1 MWYSSVMRAVLLR
14 GTELVVDTLSD
25 PQPGPGQVLV
35 KTLACGICGTDL
47 HMLQSARKLATSTG
61 SPEDP
66 VSIAG
71 ATEIVMGHEFAA
83 EILDY
88 GPGSEKRFDRGS
100 RVCSMPIAHT
110 SRGTAAVGFS
120 PEHPGGFGELM
131 LLSEDLLLE
140 IPNGL
145 STEHAALT
153 EPMAVGAHAVAKSE
167 IRPGDISIVIGCG
180 PVGLAVIASL
190 SIFGAG
196 PIVAADFSPA
206 RRRLAVAMGAD
217 VVVDPA
223 ETSPYEK
230 WSEVA
235 PPEPAH
241 FENTMAAIMSGA
253 GRRPAVIFECVG
265 LPGVIQQAID
275 GAPRGARLV
284 VVGVCMEPDRIH
296 PFMATNKE
304 LGIQF
309 VLAYGPGEF
318 AATLGHIA
326 DGRIDVGPMVTG
338 SAGVTG
344 VADAFEALADPEAHV
359 KILVEPWRD

>member
-1 MWYSSVMRAVLLR
+1 MRAAVLR
-14 GTELVVDTLSD
+14 GPEIVVDTVPD
-25 PQPGPGQVLV
+25 PEPGAGQVLV

-47 HMLQSARKLATSTG
+47 HMLQGAQKLAATG
-61 SPEDP
+61 
-66 VSIAG
+66 AG
-71 ATEIVMGHEFAA
+71 SDAAVAMAGTDEFVMGHEFAA
-83 EILDY
+83 EIVDY
-88 GPGSEKRFDRGS
+88 GPGSEKRFGPAS
-100 RVCSMPIAHT
+100 RVCSMPIAHIA
-110 SRGTAAVGFS
+110 GGIAAVGFS
-120 PEHPGGFGELM
+120 PDHPGGFGELM
-131 LLSEDLLLE
+131 VLSEDLLLE

-145 STEHAALT
+145 STAHAALT
-153 EPMAVGAHAVAKSE
+153 EPMAVGAHAVAKSG
-167 IRPGDISIVIGCG
+167 IRAGDIPVVIGCG

-190 SIFGAG
+190 RIFGEG

-206 RRRLAVAMGAD
+206 RRALAAAMGAD

-230 WSEVA
+230 WEELA
-235 PPEPAH
+235 PTEPAH
-241 FENTMAAIMSGA
+241 FANTMAAITSGA

-284 VVGVCMEPDRIH
+284 VVGVCMEPDRVH
-296 PFMATNKE
+296 PFMAINKE
-304 LGIQF
+304 LSIQF
-309 VLAYGPGEF
+309 ALAYGPGEF

-326 DGRIDVGPMVTG
+326 EGRIDVGPLVTG

-344 VADAFEALADPEAHV
+344 VADAFEALANPEAHA